1 MGLLEAVVRD
11 NVYID
16 FGVEIQYSS
25 DQVFNSYPYRFST
38 VTFQLIAS
46 TLLGQIADRLRVD
59 RGYRPMHP
67 IDGYTDEMCDQE
79 GFYDFHIGL
88 NDWSET
94 KCDTFI
100 RFVVVNTESPDNE
113 EMYTIDLDENE
124 QVAVYNRL
132 DEQCRECL
140 GKGCV
145 DLLAESRKEMEEDE
159 N

>member
-16 FGVEIQYSS
+16 FEVGIRYDS
-25 DQVFNSYPYRFST
+25 DQVFDSYPCRFAT
-38 VTFQLIAS
+38 VGFQLMPS

-59 RGYRPMHP
+59 KGYNPMRP
-67 IDGYTDEMCDQE
+67 IDGYTNEMCDPE
-79 GFYDFHIGL
+79 VFYDFYFGL

-100 RFVVVNTESPDNE
+100 QFVVVNADSPDNE
-113 EMYTIDLDENE
+113 EMYTIDLSHDE

-132 DEQCRECL
+132 DEQCRGQL
-140 GKGCV
+140 GKSCT
-145 DLLAESRKEMEEDE
+145 DLLAEAREEMERE
-159 N
+159 

>member
-11 NVYID
+11 NVFID
-16 FGVEIQYSS
+16 FGSEIQYDS
-25 DQVFNSYPYRFST
+25 DQVYDSYPCRFAT
-38 VTFQLIAS
+38 VGFQLMPS
-46 TLLGQIADRLRVD
+46 TLLGQTADRIRVD

-67 IDGYTDEMCDQE
+67 LDGYTDEMCDQE
-79 GFYDFHIGL
+79 GFYDFYIGL
-88 NDWSET
+88 NDWSKT

-100 RFVVVNTESPDNE
+100 QFVVVNTESPDNE

>member
-11 NVYID
+11 NVFID
-16 FGVEIQYSS
+16 FGSEIQYGS
-25 DQVFNSYPYRFST
+25 DQVYDSYPCRFAT
-38 VTFQLIAS
+38 VGFQLMPS
-46 TLLGQIADRLRVD
+46 TLLGQTADRIRVD

-79 GFYDFHIGL
+79 GFYDFYIGL
-88 NDWSET
+88 NDWSRT

-100 RFVVVNTESPDNE
+100 QFAVVNTESPDNE

-145 DLLAESRKEMEEDE
+145 DLLAESRKKMEEDE